1 MKAYLLL
8 VCSAMLLLVGCRST
22 PPDSNVYTHR
32 GSTGPDM
39 DLTLDN
45 LLESGEDRSYLVWL
59 NAVRVRDGLW
69 ESRYY
74 LEIRYEAANDAGY
87 MDIGPGETL
96 TLTIDGQDFGF
107 TGPGSS
113 ESRTLT
119 SRGTYVE
126 NAVYECTPDD
136 LRRIAQGNDI
146 KVRVE
151 GQSRKMYREFRPE
164 NIEKFRA
171 FVLTYFGY

>member
-1 MKAYLLL
+1 
-8 VCSAMLLLVGCRST
+8 
-22 PPDSNVYTHR
+22 
-32 GSTGPDM
+32 M

-45 LLESGEDRSYLVWL
+45 LLASGEDRSYLVWL

-74 LEIRYEAANDAGY
+74 LEVRYEGANDAGY

-96 TLTIDGQDFGF
+96 TLTIDGQDFGYQ
-107 TGPGSS
+107 GPGSA

-126 NAVYECTPDD
+126 NAVYEATPDD
-136 LRRIAQGNDI
+136 LRRIAQAKDV

-151 GQSRKMYREFRPE
+151 GQSRKMYREFQPE
-164 NIEKFRA
+164 NIEKFRT